1 MAYQGDPNRERHRML
16 QREDGTLKVI
26 PIVLGLAFL
35 LFVGYKLWPHHS
47 TAPRST
53 ATSIDH
59 LQHDARQPEDSA
71 DAAAVADR
79 NLSQDWRSV
88 PSVRRRVGWLAW
100 CKSKRPADEGEG

>member
-26 PIVLGLAFL
+26 PIILGLAFI

-53 ATSIDH
+53 TTSIDH
-59 LQHDARQPEDSA
+59 LTTPGSPKTPPTQP
-71 DAAAVADR
+71 
-79 NLSQDWRSV
+79 Q
-88 PSVRRRVGWLAW
+88 
-100 CKSKRPADEGEG
+100 

>member
-26 PIVLGLAFL
+26 PIVLGVVFL

-47 TAPRST
+47 TAPRSS

-59 LQHDARQPEDSA
+59 LTTITPGSPKTTPTQP
-71 DAAAVADR
+71 
-79 NLSQDWRSV
+79 Q
-88 PSVRRRVGWLAW
+88 
-100 CKSKRPADEGEG
+100 